1 MTDFAEPVFD
11 VEETLDQLQPAPA
24 AAGRS
29 APAGG
34 LVVGRA
40 DDPYE
45 AAADRAADEVQRR
58 LATPALRRSSPG
70 SADPLGG
77 QAVSSTTERAIRAS
91 SGRPIDGE
99 VRAPLEQAFGADFG
113 SVRIHDGGGADRL
126 SRSLQAEAFTVGSD
140 VFFKSGNYAP
150 NDPAGQHLL
159 AHELAHVVQDAGGA
173 ARSVAPVRRFMDLAT
188 FREQTAES
196 KFTRKSSAQK
206 HIEQLLLQYTALKG
220 GGSVG
225 GREQTKDSG
234 IVPDAR
240 LDQAIALVTSMKST
254 AESWIVAHTV
264 TDDSGSVTEDP
275 DRVRRMAGMKWFI
288 TETDKRLTL
297 LAGFKSRATGPQ
309 EAVVVDEATGKI
321 KEHYEGS
328 ATSMLE
334 RIGFL
339 LDASV
344 PTDGDSSE
352 FELEFKIP
360 CDPSGVGFVGGIL
373 RMDAERD
380 DGFVKA
386 RAEILVTGGANVG
399 IAEIKGGLGGYI
411 ESSAK
416 DSAKVMK
423 LVSYG
428 MYRRLRESNV
438 PAEVSNFIWGGQSG
452 DYGQKKADQWSRD
465 VESQMWGDK
474 KDLGGATE
482 EDYFDNTYVETGGVA
497 EVGAKLDL
505 EVAELGVG
513 AKYTEGLR
521 YDKKS
526 LDARKGGAGKAN
538 AKSDG
543 MFTKN
548 VASKFGRGAE
558 KRLGRTMRNL
568 ELTAE
573 ASAGPFDG
581 SLSLSLGFESSGEHG
596 QMNVTPLKS
605 IEVGL
610 SLGASLPSSQLLGN
624 GFGVFIASVVTATS
638 DALRR
643 AAQRGAAQT
652 EKDRGARD
660 AGAVV
665 SAAESVGVGITQLGQ
680 VPAEAFK
687 LSFDT
692 AESAGFESSVGV
704 SADLGFEWGFSPAV
718 KGPTSR
724 EGSLDLKHTK
734 GYDYKIPKALE
745 VSLTRSRRL
754 LKLSYKDGAWQP
766 LS

>member
-1 MTDFAEPVFD
+1 MTELADPSFD
-11 VEETLDQLQPAPA
+11 VEQTVAELQPAVA
-24 AAGRS
+24 S
-29 APAGG
+29 TAPATPVSG

-45 AAADRAADEVQRR
+45 AAADRAAEEVQRR
-58 LATPALRRSSPG
+58 LAMPSLRRSSQAT
-70 SADPLGG
+70 ADPLGG
-77 QAVSSTTERAIRAS
+77 QSVSADTERAIRSS
-91 SGRPIDGE
+91 SGRPLDAG

-140 VFFKSGNYAP
+140 VFFKSGNFAP
-150 NDPAGQHLL
+150 NDPSGQHLL
-159 AHELAHVVQDAGGA
+159 AHELAHVVQDTGGA

-188 FREQTAES
+188 FRERTAEG
-196 KFTRKSSAQK
+196 KLTRKSSAQK

-220 GGSVG
+220 GGTVE
-225 GREQTKDSG
+225 GRQQTKDSG
-234 IVPDAR
+234 IIPDAK

-254 AESWIVAHTV
+254 AESWIVAHSV
-264 TDDSGSVTEDP
+264 TDDSGTVTEDP
-275 DRVRRMAGMKWFI
+275 NRVRRMAGMKWFI

-297 LAGFKSRATGPQ
+297 LAGFKLRATGPQ

-334 RIGFL
+334 RIAFM
-339 LDASV
+339 LDLSV

-380 DGFVKA
+380 EGFVKA

-411 ESSAK
+411 EASAK
-416 DSAKVMK
+416 DAPKVMK

-438 PAEVSNFIWGGQSG
+438 PAEVSNFIWGGQTG

-465 VESQMWGDK
+465 IESQMWGDK

-482 EDYFDNTYVETGGVA
+482 DDYFDNTYVETGGVA

-521 YDKKS
+521 YDKQS

-538 AKSDG
+538 VKSDG

-568 ELTAE
+568 ELKAE
-573 ASAGPFDG
+573 ASAGPFEG
-581 SLSLSLGFESSGEHG
+581 SLSLSLGFESTGEHG
-596 QMNVTPLKS
+596 KMNVTPLKS

-610 SLGASLPSSQLLGN
+610 SLGASLPSSQLLGS
-624 GFGVFIASVVTATS
+624 GFGPFITSVITATS

-643 AAQRGAAQT
+643 AAARGAAQT

-660 AGAVV
+660 AGAVI
-665 SAAESVGVGITQLGQ
+665 SAAESVGVGVTQLAQ

-704 SADLGFEWGFSPAV
+704 TADLGFEWGFDPPS
-718 KGPTSR
+718 K

-754 LKLSYKDGAWQP
+754 LKISYDGAAWKV
-766 LS
+766 S